1 MPFEWQPELEKVD
14 EVPERLRA
22 LYTKVDA
29 AEGAPEKYVLD
40 EELAKR
46 LDTSALT
53 GSLRKERDSN
63 KTLKGQLAGFE
74 KLGLKT
80 PEEVEQRLAELGT
93 QLREAQKGV
102 KGAEAWA
109 KERTSLE
116 EKHSKAL
123 GDKDAEVKR
132 LTSVLHKQLAEGAV
146 RDALTKNEGAI
157 ELMLPIMAPHVV
169 LVEEAGK
176 FLVRVVDDEGNPR
189 ENKSGSPMT
198 VDEYVVEL
206 KKDSRFTRA
215 FKGTGSSGG
224 GMPPG
229 APPGGIPGGGKM
241 TALERIQRGLG
252 RK

>member
-14 EVPERLRA
+14 EVPEKLRA
-22 LYTKVDA
+22 LYTKADA
-29 AEGAPEKYVLD
+29 AEGEPERYVLD
-40 EELAKR
+40 AELAKR

-53 GSLRKERDSN
+53 GTLKKERDGN
-63 KTLKGQLAGFE
+63 KALRGQLAGFE
-74 KLGLKT
+74 KLGKT

-93 QLREAQKGV
+93 QLADAQKGV

-116 EKHSKAL
+116 EKHSKVL

-146 RDALTKNEGAI
+146 RESLTKNEGAI

-169 LVEEAGK
+169 LVEESGK
-176 FLVRVVDDEGNPR
+176 FLVRVVDDEGHPR

-224 GMPPG
+224 GMPSG
-229 APPGGIPGGGKM
+229 ANSGGIPGGGKKS
-241 TALERIQRGLG
+241 ALERIALGLG